1 MTLLMT
7 GVNVDV
13 GVGVDMVGV
22 VVGVGMVG
30 VVVGVCMVVV
40 VVVVVGVGVGTWGK
54 DNGGW
59 RSEEGFNVQHSRLN
73 FGT

>member
-1 MTLLMT
+1 MT

-40 VVVVVGVGVGTWGK
+40 VVVVVVVGMGVGTWGK

-59 RSEEGFNVQHSRLN
+59 RSEEGFNVQRSRLN

>member
-7 GVNVDV
+7 GVNVDM

-40 VVVVVGVGVGTWGK
+40 VVVGVGMGTWGK

>member
-40 VVVVVGVGVGTWGK
+40 VVVGVGVGTWGK
-54 DNGGW
+54 DNGGG